1 MKKLITALTVLLLIV
16 SCTRDEVFTDD
27 VITPVEVSQLL
38 VTGTQGLK
46 LESYIVQGRVKVNI
60 KLATPGV
67 YRLKIY
73 DFKGALV
80 NQEKVTGVEGDNILN
95 IYVSTLPNGTYT
107 VKLQTLNNQ
116 AIGEE
121 LFSKI

>member
-16 SCTRDEVFTDD
+16 SCTRDEHFADD
-27 VITPVEVSQLL
+27 IITPVEVSQLL
-38 VTGTQGLK
+38 VNDTQGLK
-46 LESYIVQGRVKVNI
+46 LESYIVQGRVKINI

-73 DFKGALV
+73 DFKGDLV

-95 IYVSTLPNGTYT
+95 IYVSALPNGTYT

>member
-16 SCTRDEVFTDD
+16 SCTRDEHFADD
-27 VITPVEVSQLL
+27 IITPVEVSQLL
-38 VTGTQGLK
+38 VTDTQGLK
-46 LESYIVQGRVKVNI
+46 LESYIVQGRVKINI

-73 DFKGALV
+73 DFKGDLV

-95 IYVSTLPNGTYT
+95 IYVSALPNGTYT

>member
-16 SCTRDEVFTDD
+16 SCTRDEDFADD
-27 VITPVEVSQLL
+27 AITPVEVSQLL

-46 LESYIVQGRVKVNI
+46 LESYIVQGKVKINI
-60 KLATPGV
+60 KLATSGV

-73 DFKGALV
+73 DFNGDLV

-95 IYVSTLPNGTYT
+95 IYVSALPNGTYT